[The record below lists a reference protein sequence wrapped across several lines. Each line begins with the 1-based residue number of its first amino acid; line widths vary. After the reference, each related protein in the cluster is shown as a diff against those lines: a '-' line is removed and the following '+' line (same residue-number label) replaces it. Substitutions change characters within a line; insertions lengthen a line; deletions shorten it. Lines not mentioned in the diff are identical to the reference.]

1 MALNCRIDHLVI
13 GALSLEEGV
22 AYVREKLGVDIP
34 PGGSHS
40 ALATHNH
47 LMTIGEDV
55 FLEVI
60 APNDAAGKTTG
71 RLPQPRW
78 YGLDDPYVKASLH
91 RSPALLAWVVN
102 TETIDDLAAAC
113 SWPLGNIVD
122 VTRGELSWRFALPF
136 DGALPAGG
144 MLPYAIEWGTTE
156 HPAGNM
162 ADCGISLEKLEIS
175 HPKAEW
181 LKGHLT
187 SIAAQGLVTLCEA
200 EDSSAPA
207 LTATFLSADS
217 GQRIT
222 LRSPVLP

>member
-1 MALNCRIDHLVI
+1 M
-13 GALSLEEGV
+13 S
-22 AYVREKLGVDIP
+22 
-34 PGGSHS
+34 
-40 ALATHNH
+40 
-47 LMTIGEDV
+47 IGEDV

-60 APNDAAGKTTG
+60 APNDAAGKTTD

-187 SIAAQGLVTLCEA
+187 SIAAQGLVTLREA

-207 LTATFLSADS
+207 LSATFLSADS